1 MRMPIVASLAAL
13 LLAGCAAA
21 DSAAATEGRTVSVT
35 FEVRGGCAMTPD
47 GCPAPVEVDDVAE
60 VSEEAAAG
68 LLAADLDALRRV
80 DPGELGCGD
89 AAVDGVGLH
98 ATVRRTLGEHLPAFE
113 EATFCLSAADD
124 SLAGVPELAWLYT
137 QVR

>member
-1 MRMPIVASLAAL
+1 MLVVVGLAAAL
-13 LLAGCAAA
+13 LGGCATA
-21 DSAAATEGRTVSVT
+21 DSATPTEGRTVSVT

-47 GCPAPVEVDDVAE
+47 GCPDPVTVEDVAA

-89 AAVDGVGLH
+89 EAVDGVGLH

-113 EATFCLSAADD
+113 EATFCLTAADD
-124 SLAGVPELAWLYT
+124 SLGGVPELVWLYE